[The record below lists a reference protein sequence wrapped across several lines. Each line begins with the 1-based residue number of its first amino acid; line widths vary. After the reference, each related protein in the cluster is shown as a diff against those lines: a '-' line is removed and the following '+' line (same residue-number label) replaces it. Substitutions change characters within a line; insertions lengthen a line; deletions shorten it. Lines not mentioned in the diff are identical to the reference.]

1 MRRMGSPGI
10 DTRATLYVILGSHA
24 CRTGMLLLEH
34 KRIPYRRVEVPTG
47 LHPFAMRML
56 GFAGTPETARDVG
69 GPKPAGLAT
78 ADKMG
83 TVPSLRIDGQRVR
96 TNRAIAR
103 HLEEICPEPPLFPA
117 DAERRRAVE
126 EAEAWGDGVFQMVA
140 RRLVLAASM
149 RSRDALFDRAN
160 SGRLGPLLWH
170 HESMRR
176 LGARAVA
183 RFVFAADADAEEQL
197 RADLPAHLD
206 RIDEW
211 IAAGVLDGER
221 LNAADLMIAPSLALL
236 SYSRTALAQIE
247 GRPAMGLMDRVL
259 PAP

>member
-1 MRRMGSPGI
+1 
-10 DTRATLYVILGSHA
+10 
-24 CRTGMLLLEH
+24 MLLLEH
-34 KRIPYRRVEVPTG
+34 KGIPYRRVEVPTG

-83 TVPSLRIDGQRVR
+83 TVPSLRIDGRRVR

-103 HLEEICPEPPLFPA
+103 HLDDIRPDPPLFPA
-117 DAERRRAVE
+117 EPAHRRAVE
-126 EAEAWGDGVFQMVA
+126 EAEAWGNDVFQMVA

-149 RSRDALFDRAN
+149 RSPDALFDRAN

-170 HESMRR
+170 REWMRR
-176 LGARAVA
+176 LGARMVA
-183 RFVFAADADAEEQL
+183 RFVFAANADAEKQL
-197 RADLPAHLD
+197 QAELPAHLE
-206 RIDEW
+206 RIDGL
-211 IAAGVLDGER
+211 IAAGVLNGEQ

-236 SYSRTALAQIE
+236 SYSRTALPEIE
-247 GRPAMGLMDRVL
+247 KHRAMDLMDRVL
-259 PAP
+259 PAPAA

>member
-1 MRRMGSPGI
+1 
-10 DTRATLYVILGSHA
+10 
-24 CRTGMLLLEH
+24 MLLLEH
-34 KRIPYRRVEVPTG
+34 KGIPYRRVEVPTG

-83 TVPSLRIDGQRVR
+83 TVPSLRIDGRRVR

-103 HLEEICPEPPLFPA
+103 HLDDIRPDPPLFPA
-117 DAERRRAVE
+117 EPAHRRAVE
-126 EAEAWGDGVFQMVA
+126 EAEAWGNDVFQMVA

-149 RSRDALFDRAN
+149 RSPDALFDRAN

-170 HESMRR
+170 REWMRR
-176 LGARAVA
+176 LGARMVA
-183 RFVFAADADAEEQL
+183 RFVFAANADAEKQL
-197 RADLPAHLD
+197 QAELPAHLE
-206 RIDEW
+206 RIDGL
-211 IAAGVLDGER
+211 IAAGVLNGEQ

-236 SYSRTALAQIE
+236 SYSRAALPEIE
-247 GRPAMGLMDRVL
+247 KHRAMDLMDRVL
-259 PAP
+259 PAPAA